1 LNVLLK
7 QNEAMFKKNELSIIL
22 FFALLISFLVIK
34 IPVIN
39 FDLALLIME
48 FLGQT
53 LLLFIVF
60 SALYILIQLLKIQTK
75 TKKKL
80 NSNDLIN

>member
-1 LNVLLK
+1 MNVLLK

-60 SALYILIQLLKIQTK
+60 SALYILIQLLKIHAK

>member
-60 SALYILIQLLKIQTK
+60 SALYILIQLLKIHAK

>member
-1 LNVLLK
+1 MNVLLK

>member
-1 LNVLLK
+1 MNVLIK
-7 QNEAMFKKNELSIIL
+7 QNEAMFRKNELSIIL

-60 SALYILIQLLKIQTK
+60 SALYILIQLLKIHAK